1 MTGAVPTVTTVSMEF
16 LGTFSVSRDDMP
28 IRHFRGNKVR
38 GLLAYLATEAGRA
51 HSRTSLADLLWSDR
65 TEETSL
71 RNLSQSVVRL
81 RGALADTAE
90 PSQLLAITRSAIEW
104 RGQCARVDVLDFAR
118 LVRSSDPVDLERASA
133 LYRGEF
139 LPGFDLPDTEPFE
152 EWLLLTR
159 AQLQQQA
166 LTALHTL
173 ADHYLA
179 ARQWPPAVAA
189 AQRAIELDPWREVA
203 HRQLMRA
210 LAEGG
215 DRAAALEQF
224 ERCRSVLADDLGVEP
239 DEETLSLYERIL
251 AHDLAPA
258 ALDPP
263 SARPGLPTPLTPFV
277 GRETEVPALTGILA
291 RGDVRLLTL
300 VGTGGMGKTRLALE
314 IVRTAAGRARHGT
327 VFVPLAPLSDVEG
340 IPAAIARAIGV
351 TLHGTDLVA
360 SLLRFLRETPLL
372 LILDNMEHLAGGAAL
387 VVDIL
392 EAAPDVRI
400 IVTSRRQLGV
410 RGEHVY
416 RVEGLEYGRAAPHAD
431 VISPAARLFIQSA
444 RRAHAGFVM
453 QAGDLLVIEHIG
465 ALLGGMPLGLEMAA
479 PWVGLLSLVEI
490 AHEIERS
497 LDFLRAEWAG
507 TPERQRSMRAVF
519 EWSWRLLGNAEQAVL
534 RRLSVFR
541 GGFTREAAET
551 VAGANLHILAILSHA
566 SFVRWHLGDGDGRYK
581 IHKLLR
587 QFAAEQ
593 LDMVPGERE
602 RIEARH
608 GAYYLALAEE
618 AAAEYSGPQQVTWLD
633 RLERDHDNILAALE
647 RFGTR
652 SEIDLELR
660 LVGATGYL
668 WFIRGYHT
676 AEAEHL
682 LRTLARPE
690 AQAPTAARSR
700 ALNAAGYLQWIR
712 GNLPEAHALLTES
725 VANARTVGD
734 EQDLAFGLCYLGM
747 VRNAQGEYGAAD
759 AVLQESLTR
768 WDALGNRMN
777 MGLSLMFMGDA
788 ALGRHDWAGA
798 HAALTDSVDLFRAT
812 GNVSVLPYP
821 LRRLGYLAL
830 REHDDDRAMT
840 LYQESLAVN
849 REVGDRQGIAASL
862 VGLAA
867 VAEARH
873 QPDRAVRLLGAAEVM
888 VEKLQTKLLLLDG
901 EECERITETVR
912 SQLDAATFAEAWA
925 AGRAMTLEQAVNAA
939 RGWAAMMSQ
948 STA

>member
-1 MTGAVPTVTTVSMEF
+1 MTMDF
-16 LGTFSVSRDDMP
+16 LGTFSVSRDDVP
-28 IRHFRGNKVR
+28 IRHFRGDKVR
-38 GLLAYLATEAGRA
+38 GLLAYLATEAERA
-51 HSRTSLADLLWSDR
+51 HSRTSLADLLWPDR
-65 TEETSL
+65 AEEIGL
-71 RNLSQSVVRL
+71 RNLSQAVLRL
-81 RGALADTAE
+81 RGALRDTME
-90 PSQLLAITRSAIEW
+90 PPQLLTITRSAIAW
-104 RGQCARVDVLDFAR
+104 RGQGARVDVLDFAR
-118 LVRSSDPVDLERASA
+118 LVRSSDPVDLEQASS

-139 LPGFDLPDTEPFE
+139 LPGFDLPDAEPFE

-173 ADHYLA
+173 VDHYLT
-179 ARQWPPAVAA
+179 ARQWSRAVAA

-239 DEETLSLYERIL
+239 DEETRRLYERIL
-251 AHDLAPA
+251 THDLAPPT
-258 ALDPP
+258 LGPP
-263 SARPGLPTPLTPFV
+263 SARPDLPTPLTPFV

-300 VGTGGMGKTRLALE
+300 VGAGGMGKTRLALE
-314 IVRTAAGRARHGT
+314 IARAPAGRSPGGA

-351 TLHGTDLVA
+351 TLHGTDLLA

-372 LILDNMEHLAGGAAL
+372 LILDNIEHLAGGAAL

-392 EAAPDVRI
+392 EAAPDARI
-400 IVTSRRQLGV
+400 IVTSRRQLDV

-416 RVEGLEYGRAAPHAD
+416 RVEGLEYGSGALPAD
-431 VISPAARLFIQSA
+431 VVSPAARLFIESA
-444 RRAHAGFVM
+444 QRAHAGFVM
-453 QAGDLLVIEHIG
+453 QAGDLPVVEHIG
-465 ALLGGMPLGLEMAA
+465 ALLGGIPLGLEMAA
-479 PWVGLLSLVEI
+479 AWVGVLPLVEI
-490 AHEIERS
+490 AREIERS
-497 LDFLRAEWAG
+497 LDFLRAEWADA
-507 TPERQRSMRAVF
+507 PERQRSMRAVF

-551 VAGANLHILAILSHA
+551 VTGASLHILAILSHA
-566 SFVRWHLGDGDGRYK
+566 SFVRRHPGDGAGRYG
-581 IHKLLR
+581 IHELLR
-587 QFAAEQ
+587 QYAAEQ
-593 LDMVPGERE
+593 LDMVPDERE
-602 RIEARH
+602 RVDTRH

-618 AAAEYSGPQQVTWLD
+618 GAAEYSGPRQIAWLD

-652 SEIDLELR
+652 GEIDLELR
-660 LVGATGYL
+660 LVGAIGYL

-676 AEAEHL
+676 AGAEYL
-682 LRTLARPE
+682 LRTLARPD
-690 AQAPTAARSR
+690 AKAPTPARSR

-712 GNLPEAHALLTES
+712 GNLTEAHALLTES
-725 VANARTVGD
+725 VAIARTAGD

-747 VRNAQGEYGAAD
+747 VRNAQGEYAA
-759 AVLQESLTR
+759 AEVVLEESLTR

-788 ALGRHDWAGA
+788 ALGQHDSAGA
-798 HAALTDSVDLFRAT
+798 RTALTHSVDLFRAT
-812 GNVSVLPYP
+812 GNISVLPYP

-830 REHDDDRAMT
+830 REHDDDRAMS

-849 REVGDRQGIAASL
+849 REVGDRLGIAASL

-873 QPDRAVRLLGAAEVM
+873 QPDRAARLLGAVGVM
-888 VEKLQTKLLLLDG
+888 VEKLQTKLLPSDG
-901 EECERITETVR
+901 EECVRITETVR
-912 SQLDAATFAEAWA
+912 TQLDADTFADARA
-925 AGRAMTLEQAVNAA
+925 AGQAMTLEQAVNAA
-939 RGWAAMMSQ
+939 SEWAAMLSRGR
-948 STA
+948 SRTR